1 MKRILVIEDEKN
13 IASFLKMELEYEG
26 YEVHNSY
33 DGKEGLDNAINNEY
47 DLIILD
53 LMIPY
58 LNGLEVCRRIRKSKT
73 TPIIMLTARDSVM
86 DKVSGFQMGADDYLV
101 KPFAIEELLAR
112 IEALLRR
119 VKSVVENSNIVEF
132 KDIVINIESRT
143 VTCAGEEINLTTKE
157 YELLLYLIKN
167 KNKVLTREFLI
178 ENIWGYD
185 YDGENNV
192 VDVYIRH
199 LRSKLNNNDYI
210 QTVRGVGYVVRW
222 YEKDIRKVI
231 NFLANVNSNIFS
243 YDLNCVHDLFVPIY
257 HN

>member
-1 MKRILVIEDEKN
+1 MVRILVIEDEKN

-26 YEVHNSY
+26 YEVENSY
-33 DGKEGLDNAINNEY
+33 DGKEGLEKALSAEFN
-47 DLIILD
+47 LIILD

-58 LNGLEVCRRIRKSKT
+58 LNGLEVCRRIRKSKK

-86 DKVSGFQMGADDYLV
+86 DKVSGFQMGADYYLV

-119 VKSVVENSNIVEF
+119 VQNSTEVLNIIEF

-143 VTCAGEEINLTTKE
+143 VECAGEEVNLTTKE
-157 YELLLYLIKN
+157 YELLVYLIKN
-167 KNKVLTREFLI
+167 KNKVLSRDFLI

-210 QTVRGVGYVVRW
+210 QTVRGVGYVVR
-222 YEKDIRKVI
+222 
-231 NFLANVNSNIFS
+231 
-243 YDLNCVHDLFVPIY
+243 
-257 HN
+257 

>member
-1 MKRILVIEDEKN
+1 MVRILVIEDEKN

-26 YEVHNSY
+26 YEVENSY
-33 DGKEGLDNAINNEY
+33 DGKEGLEKALSAEFN
-47 DLIILD
+47 LIILD

-58 LNGLEVCRRIRKSKT
+58 LNGLEVCRRIRKSKK

-119 VKSVVENSNIVEF
+119 VQNSTEVLNIIEF

-143 VTCAGEEINLTTKE
+143 VECAGEEVNLTTKE
-157 YELLLYLIKN
+157 YELLVYLIKN
-167 KNKVLTREFLI
+167 KNKVLSRDFLI

-199 LRSKLNNNDYI
+199 LRSK
-210 QTVRGVGYVVRW
+210 
-222 YEKDIRKVI
+222 
-231 NFLANVNSNIFS
+231 
-243 YDLNCVHDLFVPIY
+243 
-257 HN
+257 

>member
-1 MKRILVIEDEKN
+1 MD
-13 IASFLKMELEYEG
+13 
-26 YEVHNSY
+26 
-33 DGKEGLDNAINNEY
+33 
-47 DLIILD
+47 II
-53 LMIPY
+53 IQY
-58 LNGLEVCRRIRKSKT
+58 LNGLEVCRRIRKSKK

-119 VKSVVENSNIVEF
+119 VQNSTEVLNIIEF

-143 VTCAGEEINLTTKE
+143 VECAGEEVNLTTKE
-157 YELLLYLIKN
+157 YELLVYLIKN
-167 KNKVLTREFLI
+167 KNKVLSRDFLI

-210 QTVRGVGYVVRW
+210 QTVRGVGYVVR
-222 YEKDIRKVI
+222 
-231 NFLANVNSNIFS
+231 
-243 YDLNCVHDLFVPIY
+243 
-257 HN
+257 

>member
-1 MKRILVIEDEKN
+1 MRRILVIEDEEN

-26 YEVHNSY
+26 YGVENSY
-33 DGKEGLDNAINNEY
+33 DGKEGLEKALSSDFN
-47 DLIILD
+47 LIILD
-53 LMIPY
+53 LMIPH
-58 LNGLEVCRRIRKSKT
+58 LNGLEVCRRIRKNKK

-119 VKSVVENSNIVEF
+119 AENSKEISNVIEF

-143 VTCAGEEINLTTKE
+143 VECAGEEINLTTKE

-167 KNKVLTREFLI
+167 KNKVLSRDYLI

-199 LRSKLNNNDYI
+199 LRSKLNNNEYI
-210 QTVRGVGYVVRW
+210 QTVRGIGYVVR
-222 YEKDIRKVI
+222 
-231 NFLANVNSNIFS
+231 
-243 YDLNCVHDLFVPIY
+243 
-257 HN
+257 